1 MTKITFSVFRP
12 PYSRILLGSLVG
24 LCLVLITGCLNLG
37 PKYQRPDLGY
47 EIPPS
52 YQHASAGASTA
63 NPVTPEPPDRW
74 WLVFHNP
81 DLNQTVDQVLQ
92 HNLDIKKATARI
104 LEVRAQVVQ
113 ARGARLPE
121 VGLEAQ
127 IQRQSQPVGVTAGP
141 TGQTRV
147 TTNIDSLSI
156 PAGFEVDLWGRLAR
170 AEEAARDDL
179 LQSEESRHTVAQTV
193 TAEAI
198 SLYLQIE
205 SLERQISIVE
215 DSINSY
221 RDSLQ
226 VVNRRYE
233 RGLVS
238 ILDLRQARR
247 TLAQAEARLPSLRQ
261 DLGTAQQ
268 QLAVLVGRYPQTS
281 PAREQPEDYYKQL
294 DPVPPGLPS
303 ELLRRR
309 PDIKASEAGLRAQ
322 NARVGEALAAR
333 FPRISLTGNLGYTS
347 SDLSTLLRPESFLW
361 NWASGVVQPLFQGG
375 RLAARQR
382 EAEAR
387 FEQGAADYAK
397 TVLTAFSEVE
407 QALLTRE
414 EQLRRRERLL
424 KFLEEARATQ
434 RVAESR
440 YQRGLVGYL
449 DVLEAQQT
457 RYQAEENLILADFAI
472 LNNRVSLHRS
482 LGGGWAQPEPISPP
496 KAFFLKT
503 SQKTGNQPAAMN
515 N

>member
-1 MTKITFSVFRP
+1 MARSNRSNSRPSCSRVF
-12 PYSRILLGSLVG
+12 LGSLVG
-24 LCLVLITGCLNLG
+24 LYLVMLAGCLNLG
-37 PKYQRPDLGY
+37 PQYQRPDLGY

-52 YQHASAGASTA
+52 YQHTSG
-63 NPVTPEPPDRW
+63 NPVTPVPEDRW
-74 WLVFHNP
+74 WQVFHDP
-81 DLNQTVDQVLQ
+81 DLDQMVDRVLQ
-92 HNLDIKKATARI
+92 HNLDIKKAAARI

-113 ARGARLPE
+113 ARANRLPQVE
-121 VGLEAQ
+121 LEAQ

-141 TGQTRV
+141 TGPTR
-147 TTNIDSLSI
+147 TTVNIDSLSI
-156 PAGFEVDLWGRLAR
+156 PATFEVDLWGRLAR
-170 AEEAARDDL
+170 AEEAAREDL
-179 LQSEESRHTVAQTV
+179 LQSEENRHTVAQTV

-205 SLERQISIVE
+205 SLERQIKIVE
-215 DSINSY
+215 DSIESF

-238 ILDLRQARR
+238 VLDLRQARR
-247 TLAQAEARLPSLRQ
+247 TLAQAEARLPALRQ

-268 QLAVLVGRYPQTS
+268 QLAVLLGRYPKTS
-281 PAREQPEDYYKQL
+281 PARVHPEDYYQKL

-309 PDIKASEAGLRAQ
+309 PDIKASEAGLRAL

-333 FPRISLTGNLGYTS
+333 FPRIALTGNLGYTS
-347 SDLSTLLRPESFLW
+347 SDLSTLLQPESFLW
-361 NWASGVVQPLFQGG
+361 SWAADLVQPLFQGG
-375 RLAARQR
+375 RLVARQR

-387 FEQGAADYAK
+387 FQQGTADYAK
-397 TVLTAFSEVE
+397 IVLTAFSEVE

-414 EQLRRRERLL
+414 EQLQRRERLL

-457 RYQAEENLILADFAI
+457 RFQAEENLVLVDFAI

-482 LGGGWAQPEPISPP
+482 LGGGWAQLEPVPRP
-496 KAFFLKT
+496 KTLFLKT
-503 SQKTGNQPAAMN
+503 SKAMN
-515 N
+515 

>member
-1 MTKITFSVFRP
+1 MTKITYSFLRP
-12 PYSRILLGSLVG
+12 RYSRVLLGCLLG
-24 LCLVLITGCLNLG
+24 LCLVVITGCLNLG
-37 PKYQRPDLGY
+37 PKYQPPDLGY

-52 YQHASAGASTA
+52 YQHASAGASTGA
-63 NPVTPEPPDRW
+63 STNSPVTPEPQDRW
-74 WLVFHNP
+74 WQVFHNP
-81 DLNQTVDQVLQ
+81 DLNRMVDQVVQ

-121 VGLEAQ
+121 VGLESQ
-127 IQRQSQPVGVTAGP
+127 VQRQSQPVGVTTGP
-141 TGQTRV
+141 SGGTRV
-147 TTNIDSLSI
+147 TANINSVSI
-156 PAGFEVDLWGRLAR
+156 PAFFEVDLWGRLAR
-170 AEEAARDDL
+170 AEEAAREDL
-179 LQSEESRHTVAQTV
+179 LQSEENRHTVAQTV

-205 SLERQISIVE
+205 SLERQIKIVE
-215 DSINSY
+215 DSIESY

-233 RGLVS
+233 RGLVPV
-238 ILDLRQARR
+238 LDLRQARR
-247 TLAQAEARLPSLRQ
+247 TLAQAEARLPALRQ
-261 DLGTAQQ
+261 DLGIAQQ
-268 QLAVLVGRYPQTS
+268 QLAVLLGKYPQTS
-281 PAREQPEDYYKQL
+281 PAREHPEDYYKKL

-309 PDIKASEAGLRAQ
+309 PDIQASEAGLRAL

-361 NWASGVVQPLFQGG
+361 SWAAGLVQPLFQGG
-375 RLAARQR
+375 RLTARQR

-397 TVLTAFSEVE
+397 IVLTAFSEVE

-414 EQLRRRERLL
+414 EQLQRRERLV

-457 RYQAEENLILADFAI
+457 RFQAEENLVLADFAI

-482 LGGGWAQPEPISPP
+482 LGGGWAQLAPVPRPQS
-496 KAFFLKT
+496 FFLKT
-503 SQKTGNQPAAMN
+503 SKAMN
-515 N
+515 

>member
-1 MTKITFSVFRP
+1 
-12 PYSRILLGSLVG
+12 
-24 LCLVLITGCLNLG
+24 
-37 PKYQRPDLGY
+37 
-47 EIPPS
+47 
-52 YQHASAGASTA
+52 
-63 NPVTPEPPDRW
+63 
-74 WLVFHNP
+74 
-81 DLNQTVDQVLQ
+81 
-92 HNLDIKKATARI
+92 
-104 LEVRAQVVQ
+104 
-113 ARGARLPE
+113 LPE

-141 TGQTRV
+141 TGTTRI
-147 TTNIDSLSI
+147 TANIDSLSI
-156 PAGFEVDLWGRLAR
+156 PATFEVDLWGRLAR
-170 AEEAARDDL
+170 AEEAAREDL
-179 LQSEESRHTVAQTV
+179 LQSAENRQTVAQTV

-205 SLERQISIVE
+205 SLERQIKIVE
-215 DSINSY
+215 DSIANY

-247 TLAQAEARLPSLRQ
+247 TLAQAEARLPALRQ

-268 QLAVLVGRYPQTS
+268 QLAVLAGQYPKTS
-281 PAREQPEDYYKQL
+281 PAREHPEDYYRQL

-309 PDIKASEAGLRAQ
+309 PDIRANEAGLRAQ

-347 SDLSTLLRPESFLW
+347 SDLSTLLQPESFLW
-361 NWASGVVQPLFQGG
+361 SWAAGLVQPLFTAG
-375 RLAARQR
+375 RLAAQQR

-387 FEQGAADYAK
+387 FQQGAADYAK

-414 EQLRRRERLL
+414 EQLQRRERLL

-434 RVAESR
+434 RVAQSR

-457 RYQAEENLILADFAI
+457 RFQAEENVVLVDFAI

-482 LGGGWAQPEPISPP
+482 LGGGWAQLEPIAPP
-496 KAFFLKT
+496 KTLFLKT
-503 SQKTGNQPAAMN
+503 SQKTMN
-515 N
+515 